1 MVMPYMEHINMVTK
15 VQSQVRVFLAKKKL
29 ATLKRE
35 EEEIDREIASIII
48 QRNFRLHLSKRR
60 QEEAERITRFIRR
73 IPYLRER
80 RLVRI
85 RENLSRIRLQRA
97 V

>member
-1 MVMPYMEHINMVTK
+1 MRNNVARDIIRQRRARNMVMPYMEHINMVTK

-29 ATLKRE
+29 ATLKQE

-60 QEEAERITRFIRR
+60 QEEAEREIGTRLHRR
-73 IPYLRER
+73 
-80 RLVRI
+80 
-85 RENLSRIRLQRA
+85 
-97 V
+97 